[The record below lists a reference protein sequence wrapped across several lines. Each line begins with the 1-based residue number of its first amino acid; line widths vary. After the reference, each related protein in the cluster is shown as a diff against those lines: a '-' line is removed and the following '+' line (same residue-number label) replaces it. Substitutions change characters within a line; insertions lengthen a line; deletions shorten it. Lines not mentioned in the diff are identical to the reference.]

1 MSERAFPQHCPYC
14 GDEDLRPHEVVAED
28 GEVSSP
34 HGTWACRSCL
44 RSFTVQMTGMIPHPG
59 TDPAVEGGAR

>member
-1 MSERAFPQHCPYC
+1 MSERSQPQLCPYC
-14 GDEDLRPHEVVAED
+14 GDTDLRPHEVVSES

-44 RSFTVQMTGMIPHPG
+44 RAFSLKMLSMIRP
-59 TDPAVEGGAR
+59 TQGGGS